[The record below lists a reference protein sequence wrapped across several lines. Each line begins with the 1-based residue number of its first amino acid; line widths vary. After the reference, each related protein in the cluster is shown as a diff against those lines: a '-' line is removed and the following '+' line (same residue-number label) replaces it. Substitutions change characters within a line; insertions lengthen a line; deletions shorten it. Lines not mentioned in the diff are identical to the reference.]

1 MREAAGPGDHRAMS
15 AGADAAARVEWCE
28 MILSSRTSR
37 VLLCGAV
44 AVGVILAPA
53 VATAREPSGAGRR
66 AGEVATPDVRGPI
79 PGTVPGDPKAAD
91 VRDTYPWMSTNVDLA
106 AAGYVEQEFYVSGK
120 ADAYGTAGE
129 QVGSD
134 VSYQTRV
141 IVRRPEH
148 PAKFNGTILA
158 EWQNVTAGHDLDA
171 LWSHQQIMREGY
183 AWVGVSAQRVG
194 VDQLRGWSPAR
205 YGDLDVTGGGRF
217 MADELSYDVYAQV
230 AKALRAPGEVR
241 PLGPLTA
248 KAILAVG
255 ASQSAGR
262 MTIYYDNVLP
272 KTEAVFDGFAN
283 IVGGAPSRKG
293 AEPVFQVLS
302 ETDVRSPVRRPDDD
316 RFVRWEV
323 AGAAHSGWN
332 GQEYRRPILERD
344 LGAAPSFDCDQPPW
358 SRVPLHHAIA
368 AAYAHLTRWIRSGV
382 RPPAAPPLELNP
394 DGTKPRDEL
403 GLAQGGI
410 RLSQVEVPTALNTG
424 DNSGESFCRLFGA
437 HIPFDKSRLDRLYP
451 SHGGYV
457 AAVAKTDR
465 GNVRAGYLLP
475 GDALRNL
482 LDAAASDIG
491 KP

>member
-1 MREAAGPGDHRAMS
+1 
-15 AGADAAARVEWCE
+15 

-44 AVGVILAPA
+44 AVGVIMAPA
-53 VATAREPSGAGRR
+53 VATAGREPSGPRGH
-66 AGEVATPDVRGPI
+66 AGEVATPALRGPI

-106 AAGYVEQEFYVSGK
+106 AAGYVEQEFHVSGR
-120 ADAYGTAGE
+120 ADAYSTAGDP
-129 QVGSD
+129 VGSD
-134 VSYQTRV
+134 VPYQTRV
-141 IVRRPEH
+141 IVRRPVH
-148 PAKFNGTILA
+148 PAKFNGTVLA
-158 EWQNVTAGHDLDA
+158 EWQNVTAGYDLDA
-171 LWSHQQIMREGY
+171 MWSHQQIMREGY

-194 VDQLRGWSPAR
+194 VDHLRGWSPAR

-230 AKALRAPGEVR
+230 AKALRGGSGEVR
-241 PLGPLTA
+241 PLGRLPART
-248 KAILAVG
+248 ILAVG

-283 IVGGAPSRKG
+283 IVGSAPSRKG

-302 ETDVRSPVRRPDDD
+302 ETDVRNPVRRPDDD

-344 LGAAPSFDCDQPPW
+344 LGAAPSFNCDQPPW
-358 SRVPLHHAIA
+358 SRVPLHHVIA
-368 AAYAHLTRWIRSGV
+368 AAYGHLTRWSGSGA

-403 GLAQGGI
+403 GIARGGI
-410 RLSQVEVPTALNTG
+410 RLSQVDVPTALNTG
-424 DNSGESFCRLFGA
+424 DNSGESFCRLFGT
-437 HIPFDKSRLDRLYP
+437 HIPFDRSRLDRLYP

-457 AAVAKTDR
+457 AAVATTDGR
-465 GNVRAGYLLP
+465 NVRAGYLLP

-482 LDAAASDIG
+482 RDAVASDIG